1 MLSCVLVFQVLY
13 FFSFKCTILHLSP
26 FRVVKVFRKQASHE
40 RVIELNHG
48 HLAPLGNRCQ
58 TVGKASDKG
67 GGGVG
72 VNFLKRTHTGMMGA
86 KDKGVQFVMR

>member
-67 GGGVG
+67 GGGG
-72 VNFLKRTHTGMMGA
+72 GELPQTNTYRY
-86 KDKGVQFVMR
+86 DERQR